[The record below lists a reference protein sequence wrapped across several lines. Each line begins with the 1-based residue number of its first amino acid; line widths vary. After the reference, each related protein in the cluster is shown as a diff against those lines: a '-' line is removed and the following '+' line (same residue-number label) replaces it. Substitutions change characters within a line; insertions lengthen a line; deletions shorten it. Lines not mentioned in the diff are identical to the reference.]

1 MHEMTVPAQQIQPSD
16 HLPPQR
22 ALHATRFQDR
32 GFTVGPTEADVVS
45 LPVLSGR
52 MLLSGPGGRL
62 STVRDDAVVVVQRET
77 ASCEG

>member
-1 MHEMTVPAQQIQPSD
+1 MHELTVPAQQIRPSD

-22 ALHATRFQDR
+22 ALHATRFQER

-52 MLLSGPGGRL
+52 MMLSGPDGRL
-62 STVRDDAVVVVQRET
+62 STVREDSVVVVQRS
-77 ASCEG
+77 APSCEV